1 MTGPDIS
8 SSGSSSSE
16 SSDDSDHPGEGIYTV
31 ERMLE
36 FGLHQFKNLPSD
48 LSYDPSLGNV
58 KWEVRYR
65 VKWKG
70 YDEAYNSWEPKECF
84 QSWDPTLLQKLQRD
98 HPELGDH
105 ALLVADAQKRNRELR
120 RQQANP
126 PAHPS
131 ALQRSAQ
138 HPSSQHAPSGERPIL
153 LPIEVAKP
161 AAPAETSDSG
171 SDYASHCSSNDTA
184 SISFESEQAPQRA
197 TRPPS
202 KAEFIPLNKDLLQ
215 QRLVCVE
222 ALRFRKNLS
231 LEEAILRRWG
241 NQNPTQNWEGR
252 ECWIYA
258 PEKNKAL
265 SKVARGVEE
274 DYTALQFLLANQEA
288 KQVELLQDSTQI
300 VFIHVSE
307 ESKLFSSEI
316 YELEN
321 LKEKS
326 TDGFAVVVFGMRDL
340 KAKTGVFQQVWSVA
354 AAITITPSAL
364 DQDPKTFQDVFK
376 QAHSL
381 RKLYPGR
388 RSHFGWLHASLLLEN
403 GPFYL
408 PPDSQAQAR
417 ELIKLS
423 PRFEAIWALHT
434 LIRDGTVQVAQPAPF
449 RSTCTE
455 LSFPAGVDILKYHE
469 ESLSEAARWI
479 PPVLRQVDLETI
491 ARRVVV
497 WKTRY
502 PQIRQWII
510 ILTDDERD
518 AAPPTPGITYLTLA
532 QAKDFLKAA

>member
-1 MTGPDIS
+1 MFPVVSHVST
-8 SSGSSSSE
+8 
-16 SSDDSDHPGEGIYTV
+16 TNV
-31 ERMLE
+31 C
-36 FGLHQFKNLPSD
+36 
-48 LSYDPSLGNV
+48 GNA
-58 KWEVRYR
+58 K
-65 VKWKG
+65 K
-70 YDEAYNSWEPKECF
+70 PF
-84 QSWDPTLLQKLQRD
+84 PSWDPTLLQKLQRD

-340 KAKTGVFQQVWSVA
+340 KAKTGVFQQVWSVGKF
-354 AAITITPSAL
+354 S
-364 DQDPKTFQDVFK
+364 
-376 QAHSL
+376 
-381 RKLYPGR
+381 G
-388 RSHFGWLHASLLLEN
+388 LLLMNCQLTELKHSRAFTSCSYYHYTICS
-403 GPFYL
+403 GPRSQNL
-408 PPDSQAQAR
+408 PGCIQA
-417 ELIKLS
+417 S
-423 PRFEAIWALHT
+423 T
-434 LIRDGTVQVAQPAPF
+434 LFAEIIPGSAQPLRMAPCF
-449 RSTCTE
+449 SSSGERSVLSTSRFTSTSARAYKIITE
-455 LSFPAGVDILKYHE
+455 VSVFFPRVGL
-469 ESLSEAARWI
+469 
-479 PPVLRQVDLETI
+479 LR
-491 ARRVVV
+491 AS
-497 WKTRY
+497 Y
-502 PQIRQWII
+502 
-510 ILTDDERD
+510 
-518 AAPPTPGITYLTLA
+518 
-532 QAKDFLKAA
+532 